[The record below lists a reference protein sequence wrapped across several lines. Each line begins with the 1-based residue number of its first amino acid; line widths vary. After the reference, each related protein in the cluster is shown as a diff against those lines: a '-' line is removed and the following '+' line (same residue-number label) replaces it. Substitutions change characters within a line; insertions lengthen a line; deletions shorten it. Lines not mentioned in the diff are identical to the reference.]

1 MTTVL
6 RECFE
11 TLREGWISSHWPVI
25 VAATT
30 TDVEKVPTGV
40 LGLFKEEIALEASEY
55 LPTYNARCA
64 ITDLA
69 GPCRPPANLNDWPF
83 CDDSLLTT
91 SSHRMHPYA
100 PSLSRPPLS

>member
-11 TLREGWISSHWPVI
+11 TLREGWTSSHWPVV

-40 LGLFKEEIALEASEY
+40 LGLFKEEIALEASDY
-55 LPTYNARCA
+55 SRRTMHARCA
-64 ITDLA
+64 
-69 GPCRPPANLNDWPF
+69 
-83 CDDSLLTT
+83 TT
-91 SSHRMHPYA
+91 NHV
-100 PSLSRPPLS
+100 